1 MEISKATL
9 IWLPA
14 QMATFA
20 KVVDLNG
27 FSAAAR
33 ALRVPKAAVSRA
45 VAELERTL
53 GLVLLTR
60 TTRRL
65 RLTPAGEQLLPDC
78 RAIVAAT
85 EAARAQAA
93 RLTQGREG
101 PLRVRAEAALGRLL
115 LAPLVPRFLERFVDI
130 PLELELGEPA
140 AIGETA
146 APDVEIRVGASGSPG
161 RLVRELGAPPRVL
174 VATPAYL
181 QKRGMPVRPED
192 LEQHDLLTPEGSAS
206 GYVLRLAQL
215 SRRAEVALRPK
226 LAVDDPAV
234 IHAATAAGLGIG
246 LLPEFLCRQG
256 IATFKL
262 TRVLGDWELPAGAP
276 LVAEHA
282 GELAS
287 DRRVTALVDFLAANI
302 VPALAR

>member
-1 MEISKATL
+1 MESPKSAL
-9 IWLPA
+9 IWLPS

-20 KVVDLNG
+20 KVVELNG

-33 ALRVPKAAVSRA
+33 ALKVPKAAVSRA
-45 VAELERTL
+45 VADLERSL

-65 RLTPAGEQLLPDC
+65 RLTPAGAQLLPEC
-78 RAIVAAT
+78 RAIVTAT

-93 RLTQGREG
+93 LLTEGREG

-115 LAPLVPRFLERFVDI
+115 LAPLVPRFLERFADI

-140 AIGETA
+140 TAADGA
-146 APDVEIRVGASGSPG
+146 APDVEIRVGASGSPA

-174 VATPAYL
+174 AATPGYL
-181 QKRGMPVRPED
+181 QKHGLPVRPED
-192 LEQHDLLTPEGSAS
+192 LEQHQLLTPEGAGSS
-206 GYVLRLAQL
+206 YVLRLAQA
-215 SRRAEVALRPK
+215 SRRAEVQLKPK

-234 IHAATAAGLGIG
+234 IHAAMAAGLGIG

-256 IATFKL
+256 LATFKL
-262 TRVLGDWELPAGAP
+262 TRVLADWELPAGAP
-276 LVAEHA
+276 LVAEYA
-282 GELAS
+282 RELAT

>member
-1 MEISKATL
+1 MEPIKTAL

-20 KVVDLNG
+20 KVVELNG

-33 ALRVPKAAVSRA
+33 ALKVPKAAVSRA
-45 VAELERTL
+45 VAELERAL

-78 RAIVAAT
+78 RAIVAASD
-85 EAARAQAA
+85 AARALAA
-93 RLTQGREG
+93 RLSAGRDG

-130 PLELELGEPA
+130 PLELELGDIVATPA
-140 AIGETA
+140 GP
-146 APDVEIRVGASGSPG
+146 APDVEIRVGASGAPG
-161 RLVRELGAPPRVL
+161 RVVRELGAPPRVL
-174 VATPAYL
+174 AATPAYL
-181 QKRGMPVRPED
+181 QKRGLPVHPEE
-192 LEQHDLLTPEGSAS
+192 LERHDLLTPEVGGST
-206 GYVLRLAQL
+206 YVLRLEQL
-215 SRRAEVALRPK
+215 SRRAEVELRPK

-234 IHAATAAGLGIG
+234 IHAAMAAGLGIG

-256 IATFKL
+256 LATLKL
-262 TRVLGDWELPAGAP
+262 TRVLPDWEPPAAAP
-276 LVAEHA
+276 LVAEY
-282 GELAS
+282 GSELAA

>member
-1 MEISKATL
+1 MEVAKTAL

-20 KVVDLNG
+20 KVVELNG
-27 FSAAAR
+27 FTAAAR

-45 VAELERTL
+45 VADLERSL

-65 RLTPAGEQLLPDC
+65 RLTPAGEQLLPQC
-78 RAIVAAT
+78 RTIAA
-85 EAARAQAA
+85 AADGARALAA
-93 RLTQGREG
+93 RLTAGREG

-130 PLELELGEPA
+130 PLELELGEPVPRA
-140 AIGETA
+140 DAD
-146 APDVEIRVGASGSPG
+146 APDVEIRVGASGAPG
-161 RLVRELGAPPRVL
+161 RVVRELGAPPRVL
-174 VATPAYL
+174 AATPGYL
-181 QKRGMPVRPED
+181 QRRGLPVRPEE
-192 LEQHDLLTPEGSAS
+192 LEQHDLLTPDGS
-206 GYVLRLAQL
+206 GPTYVLRLAQL
-215 SRRAEVALRPK
+215 SRRAEVEIKPK

-234 IHAATAAGLGIG
+234 IHAAMAAGLGIG

-256 IATFKL
+256 LATFKL
-262 TRVLGDWELPAGAP
+262 TRVLADWELPSGSP
-276 LVAEHA
+276 LVAEYS
-282 GELAS
+282 GDLAA
-287 DRRVTALVDFLAANI
+287 DRRVTALVDFLAANV